1 MTTITQVREDA
12 VKFDLLVSEQ
22 MPEVFTDGISQ
33 MLMGVPVS
41 KLTFHSVTNPADPSS
56 GIEQRTGVLRLIIP
70 TPVLL
75 EMCRNILSGAHSS
88 LDAFSDAG
96 KQIDTRVRT
105 IMNGVSIT
113 KLAGEETTQRD
124 AQAKPKSTPKN
135 PKLKAQA
142 KPKAL
147 AQPKSKTKR

>member
-12 VKFDLLVSEQ
+12 VKFDLLVGEQ

-41 KLTFHSVTNPADPSS
+41 KLTFHSITNPADPSS

-96 KQIDTRVRT
+96 KQIDTRVRA

-113 KLAGEETTQRD
+113 KLAGEETTQLA
-124 AQAKPKSTPKN
+124 AQPAPQSIPKAK
-135 PKLKAQA
+135 A

-147 AQPKSKTKR
+147 SKPKSKAKR